1 MMEYKSLVK
10 RVATKYSNGIL
21 GGKYSKNE
29 PFVLRWCEE
38 CKEINLWTYWQ
49 GRNNPEHKADILLI
63 GQDWASPWETK
74 NGSLREDV
82 IDILKSEK
90 GCSGRYIK
98 SVDNNSF
105 PTDVML
111 VKLFCSLGPEY
122 DPYIEDNDKLF
133 FTNLCLGYR
142 NYGASGGLYMR
153 CLNEDVPFIEEL
165 IKIVEPK
172 LIICLGK
179 DTYEAFVKKTQS
191 VPASPEKNF
200 YRRFIGGMNYAIY
213 DGNIPV
219 YGQAHPGALG
229 ASNRKRYNNDPK
241 SDNKS
246 GEDLMFEDWAHM
258 KKWLK

>member
-1 MMEYKSLVK
+1 MTEYESLVNK
-10 RVATKYSNGIL
+10 VAAKYSKDIP

-49 GRNNPEHKADILLI
+49 GRNNPNHKAEILLL
-63 GQDWASPWETK
+63 GQDWASPWKKE
-74 NGSLREDV
+74 NGSLRDDIV
-82 IDILKSEK
+82 DILKSVD
-90 GCSGRYIK
+90 GCSRRYV
-98 SVDNNSF
+98 SNNPF

-111 VKLFCSLGPEY
+111 VKLFKSLGPEY
-122 DPYIEDNDKLF
+122 NPDIEDNDKLF

-142 NYGASGGLYMR
+142 NYGASRGLYKR

-172 LIICLGK
+172 LIVCLGK
-179 DTYEAFVKKTQS
+179 DTYEAFVSNTKS
-191 VPASPEKNF
+191 LPISSEKNF
-200 YRRFIGGMNYAIY
+200 YKRFIDGMNYAMY
-213 DGNIPV
+213 AGKIPV
-219 YGQAHPGALG
+219 YGQAHPGQFG
-229 ASNRKRYNNDPK
+229 VSNRKRYNSDPK

-246 GEDLMFEDWAHM
+246 GEELMIEDWAHM